1 MKNVSVNSQK
11 FLLGLCIALLIV
23 MVAQTTTLVYIA
35 TNMGNASASLS
46 PVIGGG
52 SASLPDMAGG
62 C

>member
-11 FLLGLCIALLIV
+11 FLLGLCVALLIV

-35 TNMGNASASLS
+35 TNMGNASS
-46 PVIGGG
+46 PVV
-52 SASLPDMAGG
+52 SATALPDMAGG